1 MRYIEL
7 DEVYSEKAIR
17 EICEEFPF
25 LIPKRNGKIVP
36 DYDYTYLWLE
46 IPRGWYNL
54 FLQMCGDIK
63 PILEK
68 HGLINVF
75 EFEQV
80 KEKYNGLRCYYN
92 FGLDYIYV
100 DSAPQEIKDIAD
112 KYEYMAKFVC
122 TRCGDVATRETYRG
136 WISSYCDKCISD
148 SECLTEDILS
158 EIEPEFSVR
167 VYKFSVGGNGE
178 PCRTEETL
186 SFEDEWNRYK
196 NLIGAE

>member
-25 LIPKRNGKIVP
+25 LIPKRNGKVVP

-46 IPRGWYNL
+46 IPAGWYNL

-68 HGLINVF
+68 HNLLDNF

-80 KEKYNGLRCYYN
+80 KEKYNGLRCYHN
-92 FGLDYIYV
+92 LDYQNVLAY
-100 DSAPQEIKDIAD
+100 KDIEHIIN
-112 KYEYMAKFVC
+112 KYEYMAQFVC
-122 TRCGDVATRETYRG
+122 TRCGDIATCVMNKG
-136 WISSYCDKCISD
+136 WISSYCDECIGD
-148 SECLTEDILS
+148 LKHLDVLS
-158 EIEPEFSVR
+158 EIEF
-167 VYKFSVGGNGE
+167 E
-178 PCRTEETL
+178 PYYIQLNFDNEERIKVKV

>member
-25 LIPKRNGKIVP
+25 LIPKRNGKVVP

-46 IPRGWYNL
+46 IPAGWYNL

-68 HGLINVF
+68 YNLLDNF

-80 KEKYNGLRCYYN
+80 KEKYNGLRCYHN
-92 FGLDYIYV
+92 LDYQNVLAYK
-100 DSAPQEIKDIAD
+100 EIEHIIN
-112 KYEYMAKFVC
+112 KYEYMAQFVC
-122 TRCGDVATRETYRG
+122 TRCGDIATCVMNKG
-136 WISSYCDKCISD
+136 WISSYCDECIGD
-148 SECLTEDILS
+148 LKHLDILS
-158 EIEPEFSVR
+158 EIEF
-167 VYKFSVGGNGE
+167 E
-178 PCRTEETL
+178 PYYIQLNFDNDEKTKVKV
-186 SFEDEWNRYK
+186 SFEDEWNKYK

>member
-7 DEVYSEKAIR
+7 DEVHSEKAIR

-25 LIPKRNGKIVP
+25 LIPKTGGKVVP

-54 FLQMCGDIK
+54 FLQMCVDIK

-68 HGLINVF
+68 YNMLDSF
-75 EFEQV
+75 EFVQV
-80 KEKYNGLRCYYN
+80 KEKYNRLRCYHNLDFDYDN
-92 FGLDYIYV
+92 GLIYK
-100 DSAPQEIKDIAD
+100 EIENILI
-112 KYEYMAKFVC
+112 KYECMSWFVC
-122 TRCGDVATRETYRG
+122 TQCGNIATHVTCRG
-136 WISSYCDKCISD
+136 WISSYCKKCID
-148 SECLTEDILS
+148 NSEYLTAYLTEDVIRK
-158 EIEPEFSVR
+158 ITKFEPYYTINSYGIDVIQIK
-167 VYKFSVGGNGE
+167 V
-178 PCRTEETL
+178 

>member
-17 EICEEFPF
+17 KICEEFPF

-46 IPRGWYNL
+46 IPAGWYNL

-68 HGLINVF
+68 YNLLNSF

-80 KEKYNGLRCYYN
+80 KEKYNGLRCYHN
-92 FGLDYIYV
+92 LDYQNVLAYE
-100 DSAPQEIKDIAD
+100 EIERVID
-112 KYEYMAKFVC
+112 KYEYMAQFVC
-122 TRCGDVATRETYRG
+122 TRCGDIATHVTHKG
-136 WISSYCDKCISD
+136 WISSYCDECIGG
-148 SECLTEDILS
+148 LKHLDILS
-158 EIEPEFSVR
+158 EIEFKLYYTMIDFNDNESNEVK
-167 VYKFSVGGNGE
+167 V
-178 PCRTEETL
+178 

-196 NLIGAE
+196 NLIGVE